1 MYPGKLHHNRYTI
14 FLFIDSEPEESQY
27 VKFISSKCIELFI
40 KAKTMLDSVCDSI
53 KNGNITLQELLIMK
67 DEKDNVYKLLV
78 ANKEEVKCVKDAL
91 EQRFRE
97 CSAFHKRIEH
107 LGQLCQNV
115 NVPITGIVL

>member
-1 MYPGKLHHNRYTI
+1 MLPHCI
-14 FLFIDSEPEESQY
+14 FVHADSEESHY
-27 VKFISSKCIELFI
+27 VNFISLKCIELFA
-40 KAKTMLDSVCDSI
+40 KAKTMLDHVCARVKS
-53 KNGNITLQELLIMK
+53 GNITLQELLIMK

-97 CSAFHKRIEH
+97 CSAFYKRIEH

-115 NVPITGIVL
+115 NVPVEGIIFIEGCMCV